1 MDAPADD
8 PRAARSKRALIAAV
22 TGLLDEHDLDELSI
36 TQVVAAA
43 GVTRPTFYQHFGDLT
58 ELARA
63 AAVARLDTE
72 FERHPAPAE
81 APRSGTSGVSHVESV
96 VRDLLEHLAAHRAFY
111 RRVLHGPRSGAA
123 VDAAVDLVARR
134 ILERS
139 LPLLGSAAG
148 SDDSDPESEELR
160 DSVVIVSGG
169 IVWLLSGWLGTPLTG
184 RDSVEAM
191 AHRISV
197 QLVRLGQSA
206 PDR

>member
-1 MDAPADD
+1 MDAATDD
-8 PRAARSKRALIAAV
+8 PRAARSKRALVAAA
-22 TGLLDEHDLDELSI
+22 TELLDAHDLDALSI

-43 GVTRPTFYQHFGDLT
+43 GVTRPTFYQHFGDLA

-63 AAVARLDTE
+63 AAVTRLDTE
-72 FERHPAPAE
+72 FERYQP
-81 APRSGTSGVSHVESV
+81 VSADVGDGLARVEPV
-96 VRDLLEHLAAHRAFY
+96 VRQLLEHLAAHRAFY
-111 RRVLHGPRSGAA
+111 RRVLHGPRSGSA
-123 VDAAVDLVARR
+123 VNAAVDLVARR

-139 LPLLGSAAG
+139 PLLQSVA
-148 SDDSDPESEELR
+148 DPESEEIR

-197 QLVRLGQSA
+197 QLVRLA
-206 PDR
+206 PRDD

>member
-1 MDAPADD
+1 MDAATDD
-8 PRAARSKRALIAAV
+8 PRAARSKRALVAAA
-22 TGLLDEHDLDELSI
+22 TELLDAHDLDALSI

-43 GVTRPTFYQHFGDLT
+43 GVTRPTFYQHFGDLA

-63 AAVARLDTE
+63 AAVTRLDTE
-72 FERHPAPAE
+72 FERYQP
-81 APRSGTSGVSHVESV
+81 VSADAGDGLARVEPV
-96 VRDLLEHLAAHRAFY
+96 VRQLLEHLAAHRAFY
-111 RRVLHGPRSGAA
+111 RRVLHGPRSGSA
-123 VDAAVDLVARR
+123 VNAAVDLVARR

-139 LPLLGSAAG
+139 PLLQSVA
-148 SDDSDPESEELR
+148 DPESEEIR

-197 QLVRLGQSA
+197 QLVRLA
-206 PDR
+206 PRDD